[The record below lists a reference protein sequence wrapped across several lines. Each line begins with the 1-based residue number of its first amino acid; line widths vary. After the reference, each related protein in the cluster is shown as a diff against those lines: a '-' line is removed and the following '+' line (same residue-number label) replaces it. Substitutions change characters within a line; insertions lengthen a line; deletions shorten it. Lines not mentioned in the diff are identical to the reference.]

1 MLVAS
6 PDEVVRYRPMI
17 CAHCQQSWE
26 GVAGQIKERAPLSI
40 TCRRYACSCES
51 TRCRKCVAQRESLVS
66 RGSDP
71 LGGEAPVQYGPKIRA
86 LAVYLHEY
94 QLVPLAQVS
103 ELLCDLCVCVVSEGT
118 VLTWVEFA
126 AETGTFT

>member
-1 MLVAS
+1 MPQDLATDPLVAS

-17 CAHCQQSWE
+17 CAHCQQSLE

-94 QLVPLAQVS
+94 QLVPLAQVRAKS
-103 ELLCDLCVCVVSEGT
+103 TPTARPRGVTPEAGPPTSV
-118 VLTWVEFA
+118 
-126 AETGTFT
+126 